1 MELNLQIKSEQLDVH
16 FSSPN
21 NSNNEVISFDECKSH
36 FEKYGL
42 DDKRIKNI
50 KNNVEGIVNTIISA
64 YLETFK

>member
-16 FSSPN
+16 FSSPK
-21 NSNNEVISFDECKSH
+21 SKDNEVISFKECKAH
-36 FEKYGL
+36 LEQYGL
-42 DDKRIKNI
+42 DDERINNL